1 MTLRALLLTAFLSG
15 PAFADRPGY
24 ICDGNSCRPAG
35 TAYEQLRT
43 YGGTLPGVTPPT
55 GETPPVGETGEVTG
69 DAPPSGGPAPT
80 GGPYTLRRGGCS
92 TCPGARRFSA
102 RLPPA
107 PGGFSA
113 EGGGVMAAAG
123 GGGGGCG
130 GKKSCA
136 VRMGG
141 FVQSCRSFLGRLFGG
156 LFGRRGC

>member
-1 MTLRALLLTAFLSG
+1 MSVLAASPALAVPQGPVCGPNGCQPSG
-15 PAFADRPGY
+15 PAWTQAND
-24 ICDGNSCRPAG
+24 INASL
-35 TAYEQLRT
+35 T
-43 YGGTLPGVTPPT
+43 GGSPTGVVPPT
-55 GETPPVGETGEVTG
+55 GETGEVTG
-69 DAPPSGGPAPT
+69 GDAPPS

-92 TCPGARRFSA
+92 TCPGSRRISGG
-102 RLPPA
+102 PPA